1 MTVCLLKIKHIVEGK
16 IIEQEDDYDDLG
28 GGLFITHMDQ
38 ALSFLA
44 VFETTPVQS
53 ALSDQWRSS
62 VEAVLQ
68 HAMLIAQI
76 ASEFDFKMIH
86 ASGEK
91 VSNILFITWDNLPIA
106 I

>member
-1 MTVCLLKIKHIVEGK
+1 MKVCLLKVRQIVEGK
-16 IIEQEDDYDDLG
+16 NLEQEDEFDDLG

-44 VFETTPVQS
+44 VFETTS
-53 ALSDQWRSS
+53 TESTSGDQWRSS

-76 ASEFDFKMIH
+76 ASQFDFKMIH

-91 VSNILFITWDNLPIA
+91 VSHRFLVSL
-106 I
+106 